1 MKSILDNVV
10 YIRITQNGNFK
21 IECIKIKNKKEEFF
35 NTNLNY
41 HCSKN
46 SVIDIKTFIEDLPL
60 ILHNGEKERSVID
73 NLFEGI
79 GGVKNIILDIKEL
92 VLILDPGN
100 VSSKALN
107 NDKKSLKSNSV
118 EETQNLTNELL
129 INFWRNPFGYV
140 NIVSWF
146 KDDKEWPWIS
156 LLNANIDELD
166 KNIFNIE
173 THKDKYKDVNRLE
186 NVDLKKREELLK
198 DREVWEI
205 DSRFTYNFR
214 EGQYEMA
221 KEVRVALED
230 KKVICIEAPTGIG
243 KSIGY
248 LLNSIIF
255 AYENKEKVVIST
267 NTKSLQNQLV
277 EKDIPLII
285 DRLGLSEKVNF
296 TEIKGKGNYICKKR
310 FLEYIKDEKEN
321 FNYKDRLLL
330 LYINRFIEE
339 NCGDVES
346 LDYWVYGFENF
357 NKHLNNFICEGDLCR
372 PSRCEY
378 GSEKQ
383 CYYVNKLEQMKKS
396 NIIVVNHSLL
406 SLWPYKSDV
415 ELKYIIIDEAHNMID
430 QCYKA
435 YSNELNSIQ
444 LKKWLNQLYDFKSKV
459 GQITFL
465 HRRYSFFLSK
475 ADIEQIKEKIWNI
488 TCLLDNIN
496 YIYTLIFNYKS
507 EVNYKVNYPKKFLI
521 NKENEWK
528 SVNRLLLELKEG
540 ILYLVY
546 KIENIVKEIIKEDDD
561 NKDEMIILIVN
572 SYCLKFKGC
581 AECIDSILKQD
592 NENICYSLECDKG
605 RKYWTIT
612 TIDLNI
618 ANRFK
623 EDFLEGTESVI
634 FTSATLKINGGFNY
648 FSRALGLNLINKEK
662 QGKSLVVSPVFKIT
676 DRTKIFEPK
685 DMPKYNYLNDNDFI
699 KVMSQFI
706 LEVVKNFNGNILVL
720 FSSINRKNKVE
731 MQIRPLLK
739 SLNVNI
745 YDNLKGMEELKKLD
759 RRTIV
764 LGSKGF
770 FEGVD
775 IPGEGLTCVIL
786 DKVPNCSPKDP
797 LVVSLIEKALR
808 EKRVSKELYA
818 YNYINYPSTSI
829 KMKQIFGRILRTKY
843 DYGYLFVLN
852 GLSENINTEK
862 FKKDM
867 GVANIYRASM
877 EESIKFMRKDFDRW
891 QKENYKI
898 IMNEVGTRADIK
910 EEYKKRNLKYK

>member
-1 MKSILDNVV
+1 MKSILDNII
-10 YIRITQNGNFK
+10 YIRITQNSNFK
-21 IECIKIKNKKEEFF
+21 IDCIKIKDKKEDFF
-35 NTNLNY
+35 SINLSY
-41 HCSKN
+41 QCSKS
-46 SVIDIKTFIEDLPL
+46 SVIEIKSFIEELPL
-60 ILHNGEKERSVID
+60 ILHNGEKDKSIIN
-73 NLFEGI
+73 NLFEAI
-79 GGVKNIILDIKEL
+79 GGINNIILDAREL
-92 VLILDPGN
+92 VLILNPTKDN
-100 VSSKALN
+100 
-107 NDKKSLKSNSV
+107 KSLKLNNA
-118 EETQNLTNELL
+118 EETKELINSLL
-129 INFWRNPFGYV
+129 INFWKNPFGYI

-146 KDDKEWPWIS
+146 KNDKEWPWIS
-156 LLNANIDELD
+156 LLNANIEELE
-166 KNIFNIE
+166 KNIFTIE
-173 THKDKYKDVNRLE
+173 THKDDAKEVSRLVNI
-186 NVDLKKREELLK
+186 DLKKREELLK
-198 DREVWEI
+198 DKDIWET
-205 DSRFTYNFR
+205 DRKFTYNFR
-214 EGQYEMA
+214 EGQYKMA
-221 KEVRVALED
+221 KEVRGALEGR
-230 KKVICIEAPTGIG
+230 KVMCIEAPTGIG

-285 DRLGLSEKVNF
+285 DRLGLLGKVSF

-321 FNYKDRLLL
+321 FNYEDRLLL

-378 GSEKQ
+378 GSEKN
-383 CYYVNKLEQMKKS
+383 CYYVTKLEQMKKS

-406 SLWPYKSDV
+406 SLWPYKGDV
-415 ELKYIIIDEAHNMID
+415 ELKYVIIDEAHNMID

-444 LKKWLNQLYDFKSKV
+444 LKKWLNQIYDFRSKV

-465 HRRYSFFLSK
+465 HRRYSFFVSK
-475 ADIEQIKEKIWNI
+475 EDIEQIKEKIWNI

-496 YIYTLIFNYKS
+496 YIYSLIFSYKS
-507 EVNYKVNYPKKFLI
+507 EVNYKINYPKKILI
-521 NKENEWK
+521 SKENEWK
-528 SVNRLLLELKEG
+528 SVNHLLLELKEG

-546 KIENIVKEIIKEDDD
+546 KIENIVKEIVKEDDD
-561 NKDEMIILIVN
+561 SKDEMIILIIN
-572 SYCLKFKGC
+572 GYCLKFKGC
-581 AECIDSILKQD
+581 AECIDAILKQE
-592 NENICYSLECDKG
+592 NENMCYSLECDKG

-618 ANRFK
+618 ASRFK
-623 EDFLEGTESVI
+623 SDFLDGAESVI
-634 FTSATLKINGGFNY
+634 FTSATLKINDGFNY
-648 FSRALGLNLINKEK
+648 FSSALGLNLIDKEK
-662 QGKSLVVSPVFKIT
+662 QGKSLVVAPVFKIN
-676 DRTKIFEPK
+676 DRTKIFEPE
-685 DMPKYNYLNDNDFI
+685 DMPKYNYLNDDDFI
-699 KVMSQFI
+699 KAMSKFVI
-706 LEVVKNFNGNILVL
+706 NIAKNFNGNILVL

-731 MQIRPLLK
+731 MQIRPMLR

-745 YDNLKGMEELKKLD
+745 YDNLKGIEELKKLD
-759 RRTIV
+759 RRTVV

-797 LVVSLIEKALR
+797 LVVSLTEKALR
-808 EKRVSKELYA
+808 EKKVGKDLYA
-818 YNYINYPSTSI
+818 YNYINYPTTSI

-852 GLSENINTEK
+852 GLSQNINTEK
-862 FKKDM
+862 LKKDI
-867 GVANIYRASM
+867 GIYNIYRESM
-877 EESIKFMRKDFDRW
+877 DNSIKFMRKDFDRW
-891 QKENYKI
+891 QKENYKTI
-898 IMNEVGTRADIK
+898 ISEVGPKCNIE